1 LRRNAAEI
9 EYDARVSTGV
19 PDRRALTRSTMQ
31 QPTTIILCRH
41 GESEGNRDARFGG
54 HSPTPLTE
62 LGRSQA
68 LATGHRLS
76 AAGGVDVVFSS
87 DLPRALETAEL
98 IASATGASRP
108 RVTPLLRERSVG
120 IFTGLTFAEAQAR
133 FPNDY
138 EALLR
143 RDPDSC
149 PPGGETYMQCRN
161 RASDFMERVI
171 AEHPGQRVL
180 FVSHHLT
187 LFQLVLHILDVES
200 VAQPRFYVKI
210 DNCALHRFER
220 YPDGVWQVLAFND
233 AAHLAR

>member
-1 LRRNAAEI
+1 
-9 EYDARVSTGV
+9 
-19 PDRRALTRSTMQ
+19 MQ

-62 LGRSQA
+62 HGRSQA
-68 LATGHRLS
+68 RATGQRL
-76 AAGGVDVVFSS
+76 ADAGVDAVYSS
-87 DLPRALETAEL
+87 DLPRALETAEI
-98 IASATGASRP
+98 IAGVAGASRP
-108 RVTPLLRERSVG
+108 LVTPLLRERSVG

-133 FPNDY
+133 FPDEY
-138 EALLR
+138 QALLR

-149 PPGGETYMQCRN
+149 PPGGETYTQCRN
-161 RASDFMERVI
+161 RAAEFMERVI
-171 AEHPGQRVL
+171 AEHLGQRVL

-200 VAQPRFYVKI
+200 VAEPRFYVRI

-233 AAHLAR
+233 AAHLPS